1 MEAALPYLL
10 GLAMLATLVVLAVG
24 IVSFGVSGDFY
35 RRHANNLMRLRVV
48 VQGFAVAILALI
60 VFLSVA

>member
-10 GLAMLATLVVLAVG
+10 GLAMLATVVVLVAGV
-24 IVSFGVSGDFY
+24 VSFGVSGDFY

-48 VQGFAVAILALI
+48 TQGLAVVVLALI
-60 VFLSVA
+60 VFLGVA